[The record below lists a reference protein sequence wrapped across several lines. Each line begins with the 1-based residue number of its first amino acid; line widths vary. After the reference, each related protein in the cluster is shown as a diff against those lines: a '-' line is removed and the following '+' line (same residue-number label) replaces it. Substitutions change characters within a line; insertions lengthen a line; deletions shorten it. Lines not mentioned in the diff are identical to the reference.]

1 MCRHLYHASPHLRV
15 QSREQERM
23 ADAPTADKLGPV
35 FLTSLQPSTLFFL
48 LTLIKVLLFPTYKS
62 TDFDV
67 HRNWLSITRHLPLSQ
82 WYFNDVNGTTAH
94 TLDYP
99 PSFAYFEYI
108 LANNVIT
115 NKLVENEMVD
125 SKCFELLG
133 DHENDVGYDCV
144 VFQRSTV
151 IVSDI
156 VLFLG
161 AFMLSKALFPTKN
174 EIALYESQQK
184 ARMASFLLV
193 VCNPGLII
201 LDHIHF
207 QYNGML
213 LGILLASLS
222 LLVQSIRTNSKSLQ
236 VNLELVGAVLYS
248 ILLTFKHLYLTLGPM
263 YFFYLL
269 GRFCFTSESISKSA
283 KDGGKANT
291 KPSLRFSLQRLV
303 ALGIVVSV
311 ALILPFVP
319 FLFSSQNEVNTDDG
333 PKGQMLQILARLFPF
348 QRGLC
353 HDYWA
358 GNIWALY
365 LGSEKVL
372 GGMYRVLSKQA
383 MLPFPTVSALTAAS
397 CLLISLTPAMISAW
411 HTARSSKLTNVERQ
425 EALLYCVVYSALSS
439 FMFAYHVHEKAVLTA
454 ILPMT
459 YLAVVS
465 KEGAR
470 LFLRMTTIGHFG
482 LLPLLFRP
490 QELILKVLLL
500 FTYLTGSILLLEVV
514 HLQGDND
521 NSFEPSGLVTRWD
534 KLGLTILVLILAF
547 VEVIHPLLFPKKF
560 MEFLPL
566 MMISIFCAI
575 GLFGSW
581 IYCGRI
587 MLRYLRL

>member
-1 MCRHLYHASPHLRV
+1 MVVAST
-15 QSREQERM
+15 S
-23 ADAPTADKLGPV
+23 DKLHDD
-35 FLTSLQPSTLFFL
+35 FLSSLRPTTLFFL
-48 LTLIKVLLFPTYKS
+48 LALFKVLLFPTYKS

-82 WYFNDVNGTTAH
+82 WYFDDVNGSTVH

-99 PSFAYFEYI
+99 PSFAYFEYS
-108 LANNVIT
+108 LANNIIT
-115 NKLVENEMVD
+115 NKLVEHEIVD

-133 DHENDVGYDCV
+133 DDENDVGYDCV

-151 IVSDI
+151 IASDI

-161 AFMLSKALFPTKN
+161 AFMLSNALFATN
-174 EIALYESQQK
+174 EMELHRSKQK
-184 ARMASFLLV
+184 ARMVSFLLV

-213 LGILLASLS
+213 FGMLLGSLGF
-222 LLVQSIRTNSKSLQ
+222 LIQSIRTVSKSLQ
-236 VNLELVGAVLYS
+236 MHLELMGAVLYTL
-248 ILLTFKHLYLTLGPM
+248 LLTFKHLYLTLGPI

-269 GRFCFTSESISKSA
+269 GRFCFTSDGTSKLLVKKRGQDNA
-283 KDGGKANT
+283 
-291 KPSLRFSLQRLV
+291 KPSIRFSLRRLV
-303 ALGIVVSV
+303 TLGILVLA
-311 ALILPFVP
+311 ALLLPFAP
-319 FLFSSQNEVNTDDG
+319 FLLVSQHDVNRVGRYDET
-333 PKGQMLQILARLFPF
+333 KGQMIQILARLFPF

-358 GNIWALY
+358 GNVWALY

-372 GGMYRVLSKQA
+372 GGIYKVFFKQA
-383 MLPFPTVSALTAAS
+383 MDPFPTVSALTAALF
-397 CLLISLTPAMISAW
+397 LLVSLIPAMISAW
-411 HTARSSKLTNVERQ
+411 CTARSSKLTTAQRQ
-425 EALLYCVVYSALSS
+425 EALLYCTVYSALSS
-439 FMFAYHVHEKAVLTA
+439 FMFAYHVHEKAILTA

-470 LFLRMTTIGHFG
+470 LFLRLSTIGHVG

-490 QELILKVLLL
+490 QELILKILLC
-500 FTYLTGSILLLEVV
+500 FTYLTGSIILLELI
-514 HLQGDND
+514 HLPGDKINT
-521 NSFEPSGLVTRWD
+521 NESSGLLNCRD
-534 KLGLTILVLILAF
+534 MLGLTFLILILVF
-547 VEVIHPLLFPKKF
+547 SEVLHPLLFKPKRL

-566 MMISIFCAI
+566 MMISTFCAM
-575 GLFGSW
+575 GLMMTW
-581 IYCGRI
+581 IHCGRM